1 MRRSDGVPAII
12 AHRGASG
19 YRPEHTIASYQLAIE
34 FGADYIEPDVV
45 STADGVLIA
54 RHENELSGTTNVAD
68 FKEFADRKTR
78 KIVDGQEKVGWFS
91 EDFTLAEIR
100 MLRAKERLPHLRTG
114 NTQYDGE
121 FLIPTFE
128 EILLFL
134 NAANVGRERPVGVY
148 VETKHPSYFAS
159 AGLDLTDPLLKLL
172 SDYSPELV
180 VIQSFES
187 ENLANMQTH
196 WPRIRLLEKPE
207 DISAFTF
214 ADGIGPAKNLVISD
228 DGTETGLLKQAHE
241 LGLEVHVWTMRNENA
256 FLPKRFQ
263 SSEIESQ
270 HGDAIAECL
279 AFFSAGVDAVF
290 SDFADTALLARSMWL
305 SEGAA
310 D

>member
-1 MRRSDGVPAII
+1 MRRHDGVPAII

-34 FGADYIEPDVV
+34 LGADYIEPDVV

-54 RHENELSGTTNVAD
+54 RHENELSGTTDVAD
-68 FKEFADRKTR
+68 HIEFADRKT
-78 KIVDGQEKVGWFS
+78 KKVVDGQEKVGWFS
-91 EDFTLAEIR
+91 EDFTLEEIR
-100 MLRAKERLPHLRTG
+100 MLRAKERLPQLRPE

-134 NAANVGRERPVGVY
+134 NAANTGRERPVGVY

-159 AGLDLTDPLLKLL
+159 AGLDLTDPLLKSL
-172 SDYSPELV
+172 SDYSPELA

-196 WPRIRLLEKPE
+196 WPRIRLMEKPE
-207 DISAFTF
+207 DIAKFSF
-214 ADGIGPAKNLVISD
+214 ADGIGPAKNLVIAD
-228 DGTETGLLKQAHE
+228 DGTDTGLLKQAHE
-241 LGLEVHVWTMRNENA
+241 KGLEVHVWTMRNENA
-256 FLPKRFQ
+256 FLPNRFQ
-263 SSEIESQ
+263 SSEVESQ
-270 HGDAIAECL
+270 PGDAVAEYL
-279 AFFSAGVDAVF
+279 AFFAAGVDAIF
-290 SDFADTALLARSMWL
+290 SDFTDTALLARSMWL
-305 SEGAA
+305 SEGAT